1 MDNNS
6 GTCIKSGLNYEAE
19 YYRQEEM
26 LKKLICEN
34 QRLKDTIIGMCEALY
49 GKAVCRNER

>member
-34 QRLKDTIIGMCEALY
+34 QRLKDTIIGMCESLY
-49 GKAVCRNER
+49 GKGGRQE